1 MYLRASSEKGHM
13 ISEDPESHMIG
24 EDLRLLALVMSGRNN
39 VDMIRSRCAAS

>member
-24 EDLRLLALVMSGRNN
+24 EDLLALVTSGRNN